1 MRRTYHR
8 YLALAL
14 LCGVLF
20 GCFSFQSFAAETNGW
35 EGMTSELLSDVL
47 EAEDIWENIMRG
59 TYLQRGNS
67 KISNQGNRVVKI
79 SGGTD
84 AYQTCDVVMAT
95 IYLDRYENGT
105 WVEVTSAPFTSYNAK
120 TTNGSKSVSVA
131 GGDYYRARGYHTI
144 YKGSTVESE
153 YTLTDGIWIP

>member
-1 MRRTYHR
+1 MKRKCFQ
-8 YLALAL
+8 YLALVL
-14 LCGVLF
+14 VCGILF
-20 GCFSFQSFAAETNGW
+20 GCFSFQSLAAEANGW
-35 EGMTSELLSDVL
+35 EGMTSELLSDAL
-47 EAEDIWENIMRG
+47 EAEDIWENVMRG
-59 TYLQRGNS
+59 TYLQTGNS

-131 GGDYYRARGYHTI
+131 GGYYYRARGYHTI

>member
-1 MRRTYHR
+1 MKRKYYQ
-8 YLALAL
+8 YLTLVL
-14 LCGVLF
+14 VFGILF
-20 GCFSFQSFAAETNGW
+20 GCFSFQSFAAEENGW
-35 EGMTSELLSDVL
+35 EGMTSEFLSDAL

-84 AYQTCDVVMAT
+84 AYQTCDVVAAT

-105 WVEVTSAPFTSYNAK
+105 WVEVDSAPFTSYNAK
-120 TTNGSKSVSVA
+120 TTNGSKSISVA
-131 GGDYYRARGYHTI
+131 GGYYYRARGYHTI

-153 YTLTDGIWIP
+153 YTLTNGIWIP